1 MRRFLL
7 LCLVAAAFETAAVDL
22 VPDDLGGPARRR
34 EQFLSEFGYGVLP
47 FPYRLPGIG
56 SGLSVGA
63 AALNIADTYTDLY
76 AIGFGGDA
84 KGGALALGD
93 LHLIRR
99 HLIVDAG
106 YSKLDR
112 ASLQSYSQ
120 RGMGSGKDDY
130 RLIEVGDTEYYGGR
144 LTATFFERRF
154 EMYGAWY
161 QGASRLKSIRD
172 KNGDVILEAQDPPRN
187 SGHVTIFGTRL
198 DLTDDYVDPRR
209 GLRLDIS
216 RTHSPPRGTGAD
228 FYVMDYN
235 TTGYLPFGKRNSLV
249 VNYLRSDA
257 YVKREGVT
265 DPAQLQRELGLD
277 CAALG
282 DPDQRRFCDE
292 VIENTVAANRFGTAT
307 GLGGF
312 NRLRSY
318 TQGRFQGAHT
328 QFLGAE
334 FRWNLTEE
342 RRPFDI
348 WLMRDIRTTLQL
360 AFFYEMGVTSDSRS
374 DLNYLGNY
382 RNSYGTGLRVV
393 LGSGIVLRGDVA
405 RGKEGYNFALF
416 LGYPWE
422 L

>member
-1 MRRFLL
+1 MRRFLIF
-7 LCLVAAAFETAAVDL
+7 CLVAASFQAAGADP

-56 SGLSVGA
+56 SGLSLGA
-63 AALNIADTYTDLY
+63 AALNIADTYTDVY
-76 AIGFGGDA
+76 GIAFGGDV

-93 LHLIRR
+93 LHLIKR
-99 HLIVDAG
+99 HLILDLG
-106 YSKLDR
+106 YSNVDR
-112 ASLQSYSQ
+112 ATFQSYAK
-120 RGMGSGKDDY
+120 RGMSSEKDDY

-172 KNGDVILEAQDPPRN
+172 KNGDVILEAEDPPRN
-187 SGHVTIFGTRL
+187 SGHVTLFGGRL
-198 DLTDDYVDPRR
+198 DLTDDYTDPRR
-209 GLRLDIS
+209 GFRLDVS
-216 RTHSPPRGTGAD
+216 RSSSPPRGTGAA

-235 TTGYLPFGKRNSLV
+235 TTGYVPFGKRNSLV
-249 VNYLRSDA
+249 LNYLRSDA
-257 YVKREGVT
+257 HVKREGVT
-265 DPAQLQRELGLD
+265 DPAELQQQLGLD
-277 CAALG
+277 CASIG
-282 DPDQRRFCDE
+282 DPAQRRFCDE
-292 VIENTVAANRFGTAT
+292 VIENTIAGNRYGTAT

-318 TQGRFQGAHT
+318 SQGRFQGAHT
-328 QFLGAE
+328 QFFGAE
-334 FRWNLTEE
+334 FRWNITEE

-348 WLMRDIRTTLQL
+348 VLMRDIRTTLQI
-360 AFFYEMGVTSDSRS
+360 AFFYEKGVTSDSRG
-374 DLNYLGNY
+374 DLGYFGNY
-382 RNSYGTGLRVV
+382 RDSYGTGVRVV

-405 RGKEGYNFALF
+405 RGDEGYNFALF

-422 L
+422 I